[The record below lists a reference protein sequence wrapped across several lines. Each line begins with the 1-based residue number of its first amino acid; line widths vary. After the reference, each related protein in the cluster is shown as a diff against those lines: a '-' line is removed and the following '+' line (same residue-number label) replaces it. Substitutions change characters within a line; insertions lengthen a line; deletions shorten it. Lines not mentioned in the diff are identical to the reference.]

1 MQVSNAQEELLEWY
15 SENAKN
21 NHQITHAKERCA
33 AGIIRAIGTFSLGP
47 NVSPRDIRDSLK
59 CTIEICNPC
68 HEVVKFYL
76 FYERWRR
83 GEVER
88 SDHFINH
95 LRLLF
100 VSLIHLFP
108 QILCPLHLLGYTQ
121 HKSNL
126 MSPQS

>member
-21 NHQITHAKERCA
+21 NHQITHATERCA
-33 AGIIRAIGTFSLGP
+33 AGIIQAIGTFSLGP
-47 NVSPRDIRDSLK
+47 NVSPRDIHDFLK
-59 CTIEICNPC
+59 GTVEICNPG

-88 SDHFINH
+88 SDHFIH
-95 LRLLF
+95 KIRLLF
-100 VSLIHLFP
+100 VSFIHLFRP
-108 QILCPLHLLGYTQ
+108 ILCPLH
-121 HKSNL
+121 
-126 MSPQS
+126 